1 MVMNSLF
8 FIYCV
13 DEAFCYALK
22 CENRLNFRGI
32 LLALDKRKRLQK
44 GYKMQDQKLIFVFL
58 LSLLGCIIHVGC
70 KDREAESEQISGLKI
85 RELVKAFVSEGN
97 NHQETNVEAD
107 TMPPVIP
114 HPDNHHIEWSWS
126 LFTPALRDL
135 VVIGEPS
142 VPYLLEEYMNKEN
155 KPFTIKSAGWAI
167 IHIGDPA
174 LSYIE
179 KAIQTSDEEGRP
191 RLAIIISAI
200 ADKPKSQIRYNNS
213 QTNRSEKIN
222 LRILYVGHPQSEREK
237 EYVHFLRS
245 HFKEVSTGDLKT
257 FKEHQTEGYN
267 VIIMDYDGRCFDAP
281 YPTLNIEYTRPTVT
295 IAGVGGLIGSRLN
308 LKTGYL

>member
-1 MVMNSLF
+1 
-8 FIYCV
+8 
-13 DEAFCYALK
+13 
-22 CENRLNFRGI
+22 
-32 LLALDKRKRLQK
+32 
-44 GYKMQDQKLIFVFL
+44 MQDRKLIFIFL

-70 KDREAESEQISGLKI
+70 KDREAESEQISGSKI
-85 RELVKAFVSEGN
+85 RELVKTFVSEGN

-107 TMPPVIP
+107 TMPPVTP
-114 HPDNHHIEWSWS
+114 HPDNHHVEWSWS
-126 LFTPALRDL
+126 LFTPALREL
-135 VVIGEPS
+135 VVTGEPS

-179 KAIQTSDEEGRP
+179 KAIQASDEEGRS

-200 ADKPKSQIRYNNS
+200 ADKPESQIRYNDS
-213 QTNRSEKIN
+213 QTNRSEKFN

-245 HFKEVSTGDLKT
+245 FFKEVSTGDLKT

-281 YPTLNIEYTRPTVT
+281 YPTLNREYSRPTVT